1 MKAYMTL
8 KISRLSDYTDSKIIF
23 NTNYLIE
30 IYDAPIISIDS
41 NDQKISTAFD
51 LIRLSHENGY
61 DELYMSNSEIIK
73 GIINAEELNFSRS
86 DFLEWQL
93 KRINSKTL
101 YHFANKI
108 EIRGALA
115 DIFDY
120 DQEVIKNPDYS
131 PEEWLNE
138 NISSSE
144 NRQLGIGF
152 IDRLRVEKPNE
163 FYKILIDALT
173 DGSTGVLSWLE
184 ASVDGDEDINE
195 IRHSYSEWST
205 PLVIVNEGEFNP
217 YIDPNDTSNIMMDD
231 FYLTRSHV
239 RNYDEGEPIN

>member
-1 MKAYMTL
+1 MTL
-8 KISRLSDYTDSKIIF
+8 KISNLSDYSDAKIIF
-23 NTNYLIE
+23 DSNYLIE
-30 IYDAPIISIDS
+30 IYDAPIMHIDS
-41 NDQKISTAFD
+41 NDQEVSTPFD

-61 DELYMSNSEIIK
+61 DELYMSNSETIK
-73 GIINAEELNFSRS
+73 GIIETEELIFLRS

-120 DQEVIKNPDYS
+120 DEEVIKNPDYS

-138 NISSSE
+138 NIPASE
-144 NRQLGIGF
+144 NRQLGIEF

-163 FYKILIDALT
+163 FYKIMIDALT
-173 DGSTGVLSWLE
+173 DESTGVLCWLE
-184 ASVDGDEDINE
+184 ASVNSDEDIND

-205 PLVIVNEGEFNP
+205 PLIIVNEGQFNP
-217 YIDPNDTSNIMMDD
+217 YIDPNDKSNIMMDD
-231 FYLTRSHV
+231 FHLTCSHV